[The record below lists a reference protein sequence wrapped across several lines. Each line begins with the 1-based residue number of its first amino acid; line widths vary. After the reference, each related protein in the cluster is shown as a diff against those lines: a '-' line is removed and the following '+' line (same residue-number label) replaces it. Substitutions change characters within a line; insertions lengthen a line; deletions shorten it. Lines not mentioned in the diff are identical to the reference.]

1 MPRIIELI
9 RKKTFKGFLLFLLGL
24 LWFYFPGEY
33 VLTANRDL
41 SLFLP
46 TPEYLLTFLDRP
58 GGLLEYLGSFLSQFY
73 RIRLA
78 GAMVLGLVLATMY
91 MASQKLFTRISGRK
105 ASPAV
110 GIISALLVL
119 GMHNFYPHQ
128 LSHSLGL
135 LLTLVLAAH
144 VPSGSS
150 KRRIYL
156 VLAVPLIYLASG
168 GFVWLFSV
176 LAFMG
181 ILVGTKKADVPSI
194 LLCFLYPVLI
204 IALGASFI
212 FLYPWKELAVVQL
225 PFGPGYGPSFWP
237 ILFVAW
243 VFLMMLLLRFPTGGK
258 KFGGKKLPRLWRTGL
273 EIAFSLLA
281 SLLILHFSFNRKN
294 AELFAIE
301 KLAIQEDW
309 ASLLAFTEEHPS
321 TNLFGSYYTNL
332 ALAQEGLLLKDLFKY
347 PQGFGRR
354 GLCFEW
360 EEKSEILRR
369 GSDFFW
375 AILFVNEAHHWAF
388 ESWIIDG
395 PTRRNLRR
403 LIQTE
408 LVRGNDKIAEK
419 YIDYLGNALFQI
431 KLAKRYAAFLYQP
444 EVVLEDPELG
454 PRFHVQMP
462 NDFFSE
468 GADLEKNLR
477 SVLANQPFNP
487 LALDYLMALYL
498 LEKQVDKIPAM
509 LPAYRKAHRGSLPI
523 LLEESLLVYQITHR
537 ENPIPDLQISPATL
551 QRFEAY
557 TQVLRQYRNPEDA
570 ARMLYPNY
578 KDTFWFHLN
587 FNNLAN

>member
-1 MPRIIELI
+1 MARIIQLI
-9 RKKTFKGFLLFLLGL
+9 SNKPFTGFLLFLLGL

-33 VLTANRDL
+33 VQIANRDL

-46 TPEYLLTFLDRP
+46 TPEYLLSFLDRP

-78 GAMVLGLVLATMY
+78 GAMVLGLVLATVY
-91 MASQKLFTRISGRK
+91 LASQKLFARISGK
-105 ASPAV
+105 NTPQAV
-110 GIISALLVL
+110 GIISTLLVL

-135 LLTLVLAAH
+135 ILTLALAAH
-144 VPSGSS
+144 LPSRSS
-150 KRRIYL
+150 KRRMYL
-156 VLAVPLIYLASG
+156 VLAVPLIYLVTG
-168 GFVWLFSV
+168 GFVWLFSGLV
-176 LAFMG
+176 LMG
-181 ILVGTKKADVPSI
+181 ILVGNGKADVPSL
-194 LLCFLYPVLI
+194 LLCLLYPGLI
-204 IALGASFI
+204 IALGASFV
-212 FLYPWKELAVVQL
+212 FLYPWKDLATARL
-225 PFGPGYGPSFWP
+225 PFGPTYGPSPWP
-237 ILFVAW
+237 IFFMAW
-243 VFLMMLLLRFPTGGK
+243 VFLVILLLRFP
-258 KFGGKKLPRLWRTGL
+258 FWGKKLPRLGRAGL

-281 SLLILHFSFNRKN
+281 CLLILHFSFNRKN
-294 AELFAIE
+294 AELFTIE

-309 ASLLAFTEEHPS
+309 ESLLAYTEEHPS
-321 TNLFGSYYTNL
+321 TNLFGSFYTNL
-332 ALAQEGLLLKDLFKY
+332 ALAHEGLLLKDLFKY

-395 PTRRNLRR
+395 PTRRNLQR

-408 LVRGNDKIAEK
+408 LVRGNDKIAGK
-419 YIDYLGNALFQI
+419 YIDHLGTALFQG
-431 KLAKRYAAFLYQP
+431 KLAKKYAAFLYRP
-444 EVVLEDPELG
+444 EAILEDPELG
-454 PRFHVQMP
+454 PRFHVGMP
-462 NDFFSE
+462 KDFFAE

-477 SVLANQPFNP
+477 SVLANHPFNP

-498 LEKQVDKIPAM
+498 LEKQVDKIPAL
-509 LPAYRKAHRGSLPI
+509 LPDYQKVHRGTLPT

-537 ENPIPDLQISPATL
+537 EHPIPDLQISPATL

-557 TQVLRQYRNPEDA
+557 TQVLRQYRNPKEA
-570 ARMLYPNY
+570 ARMLYPDY
-578 KDTFWFHLN
+578 KNTFWFHLN
-587 FNNLAN
+587 FNNLATR